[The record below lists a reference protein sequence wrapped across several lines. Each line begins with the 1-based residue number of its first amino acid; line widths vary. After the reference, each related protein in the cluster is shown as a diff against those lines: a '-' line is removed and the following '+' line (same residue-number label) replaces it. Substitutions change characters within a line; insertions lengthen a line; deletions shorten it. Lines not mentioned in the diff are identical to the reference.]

1 MTFIPFKKFLFTC
14 LGILFFTFSQAQ
26 DVLDSISVH
35 SCDCITAL
43 DIKNMPKEKLTIE
56 LGLCMM
62 KASQPYEKQ
71 LKQSYG
77 IDMKKV
83 DKGDGEKLGRLVG
96 LKMAS
101 SCPTF
106 TDLITKITSDEVE
119 TNSIEG
125 TITDFVTEQFI
136 SIVIKDSDGRDQK
149 IIWLEYFKNSEK
161 LLKSGKNKNVTIEFQ
176 ERELYNPKFND
187 YIKYKVA
194 TGIRFDD

>member
-1 MTFIPFKKFLFTC
+1 MTLLSVC
-14 LGILFFTFSQAQ
+14 FFTLIQAQ
-26 DVLDSISVH
+26 EVLDSIAEH
-35 SCDCITAL
+35 SCECIKTL
-43 DIKNMPKEKLTIE
+43 DLKNMPKEKLTIE

-62 KASQPYEKQ
+62 KSAQPYEKK
-71 LKQSYG
+71 LKQDYG

-101 SCPTF
+101 NCASF
-106 TDLITKITSDEVE
+106 ADLITRITSDEAA
-119 TNSIEG
+119 TLSIDG
-125 TITDFVTEQFI
+125 TITEFVTDQFL

-161 LLKSGKNKNVTIEFQ
+161 LLANGKNKNVSIEYQ
-176 ERELYNPKFND
+176 ERELYNPKFKD

-194 TGIRFDD
+194 TGIRYDD

>member
-1 MTFIPFKKFLFTC
+1 MASSYFKKIIFT
-14 LGILFFTFSQAQ
+14 LVGISMLTFSRAQ

-35 SCDCITAL
+35 SCECISLL
-43 DIKNMPKEKLTIE
+43 DLKNMPKEKLTIE

-62 KASQPYEKQ
+62 KAAQPYEKQ

-83 DKGDGEKLGRLVG
+83 DRGDGEKLGRLVG

-101 SCPTF
+101 SCATF
-106 TDLITKITSDEVE
+106 TDLITKITSDEAE
-119 TNSIEG
+119 TSSIDG
-125 TITDFVTEQFI
+125 TITDFVTEQFV

-161 LLKSGKNKNVTIEFQ
+161 LLTNGKNKNVTIEYQ

-194 TGIRFDD
+194 TGIRFDE

>member
-1 MTFIPFKKFLFTC
+1 MASSYFKKIVFT
-14 LGILFFTFSQAQ
+14 LVGILILTFSRAQ

-35 SCDCITAL
+35 SCECISLL
-43 DIKNMPKEKLTIE
+43 DLKNMPKEKLTIE

-62 KASQPYEKQ
+62 KAAQPYEKQ

-83 DKGDGEKLGRLVG
+83 DRGDGEKLGRLVG

-101 SCPTF
+101 SCATF
-106 TDLITKITSDEVE
+106 TDLITKITSDEAE
-119 TNSIEG
+119 TSSIDG
-125 TITDFVTEQFI
+125 TITDFVTEQFV

-161 LLKSGKNKNVTIEFQ
+161 LLTNGKNKNVTIEYQ

-194 TGIRFDD
+194 TGIRFDE

>member
-1 MTFIPFKKFLFTC
+1 MASSYFKKIVFT
-14 LGILFFTFSQAQ
+14 LVGILILTFSRAQ

-35 SCDCITAL
+35 SCECISLL
-43 DIKNMPKEKLTIE
+43 DLKNMPKEKLTIE

-62 KASQPYEKQ
+62 KAAQPYEKQ

-83 DKGDGEKLGRLVG
+83 DRGDGEKLGRLVG

-101 SCPTF
+101 SCATF
-106 TDLITKITSDEVE
+106 TDLITKITSDEAE
-119 TNSIEG
+119 TSSIDG
-125 TITDFVTEQFI
+125 TITDFVSEQFV

-161 LLKSGKNKNVTIEFQ
+161 LLTNGKNKNVTIEYQ

-194 TGIRFDD
+194 TGIRFDE

>member
-1 MTFIPFKKFLFTC
+1 MASSFFKKIVFT
-14 LGILFFTFSQAQ
+14 LVGILILTFSRAQ

-35 SCDCITAL
+35 SCECISLL
-43 DIKNMPKEKLTIE
+43 DLKNMPKEKLTIE

-62 KASQPYEKQ
+62 KAAQPYEKQ

-83 DKGDGEKLGRLVG
+83 DRGDGEKLGRLVG

-101 SCPTF
+101 SCATF
-106 TDLITKITSDEVE
+106 TDLITKITSNEAE
-119 TNSIEG
+119 TSSIDG
-125 TITDFVTEQFI
+125 TITDFVTEQFV

-161 LLKSGKNKNVTIEFQ
+161 LLTNGKNKNVTIEYQ

-194 TGIRFDD
+194 TGIRFDE